1 MTFDVIVSDIHVI
14 VLQASKAMFQALV
27 FESHHL
33 VIISIRKALIAR
45 KKRDNKWHIAHEL
58 VTDHITGLWNERY
71 DWQFFFNF
79 PSTNK
84 GLQLKQPRRK
94 EQIIIN
100 KNKIA

>member
-45 KKRDNKWHIAHEL
+45 KKKR
-58 VTDHITGLWNERY
+58 
-71 DWQFFFNF
+71 Q
-79 PSTNK
+79 
-84 GLQLKQPRRK
+84 
-94 EQIIIN
+94 
-100 KNKIA
+100 

>member
-1 MTFDVIVSDIHVI
+1 
-14 VLQASKAMFQALV
+14 MFQALV

-45 KKRDNKWHIAHEL
+45 KKETISGILHMNLSLTISQVFGMNDM
-58 VTDHITGLWNERY
+58 TGNCFL
-71 DWQFFFNF
+71 NF

-84 GLQLKQPRRK
+84 GLQLKRPRRK

>member
-45 KKRDNKWHIAHEL
+45 KKEKISGILHMNLSLTISQVFGMND
-58 VTDHITGLWNERY
+58 ITGNCFLTFLPQIKAYSSNNQGER
-71 DWQFFFNF
+71 
-79 PSTNK
+79 SK
-84 GLQLKQPRRK
+84 S
-94 EQIIIN
+94 
-100 KNKIA
+100 